1 MRMCMI
7 VYVCY
12 VCICLDV
19 YLSIYI
25 VYIFIIYT
33 SNEQLT
39 WYSDQV
45 TSSQQWNAI
54 LCIWF
59 LYAYTHTYTYRYYTN
74 QRKFR
79 SQTSDNMQR

>member
-1 MRMCMI
+1 MEPKRMTARDSIRMCMI

-25 VYIFIIYT
+25 VDISIIYT

-39 WYSDQV
+39 
-45 TSSQQWNAI
+45 
-54 LCIWF
+54 
-59 LYAYTHTYTYRYYTN
+59 
-74 QRKFR
+74 
-79 SQTSDNMQR
+79 